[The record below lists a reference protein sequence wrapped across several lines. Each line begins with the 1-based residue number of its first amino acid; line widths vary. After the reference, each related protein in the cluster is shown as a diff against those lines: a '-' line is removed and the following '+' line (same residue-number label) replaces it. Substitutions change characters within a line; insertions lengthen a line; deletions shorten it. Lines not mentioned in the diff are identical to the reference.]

1 MNKLIVLFSLL
12 CLSVSAVQSQCP
24 FGGKE
29 NCKGE
34 CGRFIDENGDGY
46 CDNSIIRATE
56 KPLADST
63 AKKTEQTMQN
73 ARQKDNKSEAK
84 TEVMT
89 KKDAGKGVKTE
100 SSFAVED
107 KARTVGAETVT
118 EEVQSEESGLSHP
131 AAANAKP
138 YRFVGISVATLLLYC
153 LTSVL
158 VFANKMKKT
167 THKKI
172 WNVLLL
178 LTCLVSCLLGFFLV
192 IQINYHFATEWLRS
206 ILKIHVEFGIAMTI
220 IAVIHILWHTNYY
233 SKIFSRGK

>member
-12 CLSVSAVQSQCP
+12 CLSVSVMQAQCP

-46 CDNSIIRATE
+46 CDNSIIRSAE
-56 KPLADST
+56 KPLVDST
-63 AKKTEQTMQN
+63 DKKMEQTKQN
-73 ARQKDNKSEAK
+73 ARQKDNQNAAK
-84 TEVMT
+84 TDIMA
-89 KKDAGKGVKTE
+89 KKDTGKDVKNE
-100 SSFAVED
+100 PSFAVED
-107 KARTVGAETVT
+107 KAQTIGTETFT
-118 EEVQSEESGLSHP
+118 EKVQGEKTEQVQP

-138 YRFVGISVATLLLYC
+138 YRFVGISIATLLLYC

>member
-24 FGGKE
+24 FSGKE

-107 KARTVGAETVT
+107 KARTVGAETIT
-118 EEVQSEESGLSHP
+118 EEVQSEESGLSQP

-138 YRFVGISVATLLLYC
+138 YRFVGISIATLLLYC

-178 LTCLVSCLLGFFLV
+178 LTFLVSCLLGFFLV
-192 IQINYHFATEWLRS
+192 IQINYHFATEWLRN

>member
-63 AKKTEQTMQN
+63 VKKTEQTMQN
-73 ARQKDNKSEAK
+73 ARQKDNKNAVK
-84 TEVMT
+84 TDIMT
-89 KKDAGKGVKTE
+89 KKDVGRDVKTE
-100 SSFAVED
+100 PSFAVED
-107 KARTVGAETVT
+107 KARTVGAESVT
-118 EEVQSEESGLSHP
+118 EEVQSEESGLSQP

-138 YRFVGISVATLLLYC
+138 YRFVGISIATLLLYC

-178 LTCLVSCLLGFFLV
+178 LTFLVSCLLGFFLV
-192 IQINYHFATEWLRS
+192 IQINYDFAIDWFMSFR
-206 ILKIHVEFGIAMTI
+206 KVHVEFGIAMTI

>member
-24 FGGKE
+24 FSGKE

-107 KARTVGAETVT
+107 KARTVGAETIT
-118 EEVQSEESGLSHP
+118 EEVQSEESGLSQP

-158 VFANKMKKT
+158 
-167 THKKI
+167 KKI

>member
-1 MNKLIVLFSLL
+1 ML

-107 KARTVGAETVT
+107 KARTVGAETIT
-118 EEVQSEESGLSHP
+118 EEVQSEESGLSQP

-178 LTCLVSCLLGFFLV
+178 LTFLVSCLLGFFLV

-220 IAVIHILWHTNYY
+220 IAIIHILWHTNYY